1 MYEPYCFLTLQN
13 QYKKLMNH
21 NFAIIMAGGLGSRF
35 WPTSTSDKPKQFLDV
50 LNTGETL
57 LQQTFRRVSLTIPKK
72 NILIVTKSDYLNFCL
87 DQLPEIN
94 KENIICEPLRRNT
107 APCIALAAFKLKKID
122 PLANFIVTPSDH
134 LVTNE
139 SEFKRIIQLGLSVT
153 AENNILLTL
162 GISPNKPETGYGY
175 IQFKKEENSF
185 NTEIKTVKTFT
196 EKPELELAKS
206 FLETGEFLWNSGI
219 FIWNAN
225 SILSAFEKH
234 MPEMYSLFEDGWD
247 DINSDKEKAFLET
260 IYPHCPNE
268 SIDYGILEKSSQ
280 VYVLKSD
287 FGWSDLGSWGAVYS
301 DQKKNNQGNVGVSE
315 NIFLYDSKD
324 NLISLPKDVV
334 AVVEGLNDYIVVQ
347 SENRLL
353 ICPKESDQNIKKF
366 VTDIKLKLGE
376 GDI

>member
-1 MYEPYCFLTLQN
+1 MYEPYCFLTLQH
-13 QYKKLMNH
+13 QYKKPMNH

>member
-13 QYKKLMNH
+13 QYKKPMNH

-35 WPTSTSDKPKQFLDV
+35 WPTSTSHKPKQFLDV

-122 PLANFIVTPSDH
+122 PLANFIVTPADH

-234 MPEMYSLFEDGWD
+234 MPEMYSLFEDGWG
-247 DINSDKEKAFLET
+247 DINSDNEKAFLET

-287 FGWSDLGSWGAVYS
+287 FGWSDLGSWGAIYS

-324 NLISLPKDVV
+324 NLISLPKELV
-334 AVVEGLNDYIVVQ
+334 AVVEGLNNYIVVQ
-347 SENRLL
+347 SDNRLL

-376 GDI
+376 GEI

>member
-35 WPTSTSDKPKQFLDV
+35 WPTSTSHKPKQFLDV

-153 AENNILLTL
+153 AENNILLTDSSNF
-162 GISPNKPETGYGY
+162 IDNITVEFFY
-175 IQFKKEENSF
+175 IFQ
-185 NTEIKTVKTFT
+185 
-196 EKPELELAKS
+196 
-206 FLETGEFLWNSGI
+206 
-219 FIWNAN
+219 
-225 SILSAFEKH
+225 
-234 MPEMYSLFEDGWD
+234 
-247 DINSDKEKAFLET
+247 
-260 IYPHCPNE
+260 
-268 SIDYGILEKSSQ
+268 
-280 VYVLKSD
+280 
-287 FGWSDLGSWGAVYS
+287 
-301 DQKKNNQGNVGVSE
+301 
-315 NIFLYDSKD
+315 
-324 NLISLPKDVV
+324 
-334 AVVEGLNDYIVVQ
+334 
-347 SENRLL
+347 
-353 ICPKESDQNIKKF
+353 
-366 VTDIKLKLGE
+366 
-376 GDI
+376 